1 MREALMDPWLN
12 YHHLLYFWMTV
23 REGGIQ
29 AASRK
34 LRLAHPTVSV
44 QIKRLEESLG
54 HPLFDRSRRKLQLTE
69 AGQLA
74 YRYADQIFSLGRE
87 FQDALEGH
95 APGSAVR
102 LAVGTSEVMPKL
114 VVRSLIDPALHLDTP
129 VRLTCTED
137 RLDRLLAELAT
148 HQLDVVLADAP
159 CPPSVGVK
167 AFNHLLGECGVGF
180 FASRRLASRLT
191 GEFPKSLD
199 GAPML
204 LPSGDTS
211 LGRGVRHWFDS
222 CGVRPEVV
230 AEFSDSALMKAFGQT
245 GLGVFPL
252 PDITE
257 EDVKRQYNARIVGH
271 TNEIRARFFAISTER
286 RLKNPAVLAICESA
300 RQQIFS

>member
-1 MREALMDPWLN
+1 VDPWLN
-12 YHHLLYFWMTV
+12 YHHLLYFWMAV

-54 HPLFDRSRRKLQLTE
+54 HSLFDRSRRKLQLTE

-87 FQDALEGH
+87 FQDALEGN
-95 APGSAVR
+95 APGSTLR

-114 VVRSLIDPALHLDTP
+114 VVRSLLDPALHLETP
-129 VRLTCTED
+129 VRLYCTEG
-137 RLDRLLAELAT
+137 RLDRLLADLAT
-148 HQLDVVLADAP
+148 HELDVVLADAP
-159 CPPSVGVK
+159 CPPTVDVK
-167 AFNHLLGECGVGF
+167 AYNHLLGECGVGF
-180 FASRRLASRLT
+180 FASRKLASRLAD
-191 GEFPKSLD
+191 GFPESLD

-204 LPSGDTS
+204 LPSSDTS
-211 LGRGVRHWFDS
+211 LGLGVRQWLDS
-222 CGVRPEVV
+222 CGIRPEVV

-257 EDVKRQYNARIVGH
+257 KDVKRQYNARMIGS
-271 TNEIRARFFAISTER
+271 TDTIRARFFAISTER
-286 RLKNPAVLAICESA
+286 RIKNPAVAAICESA
-300 RQQIFS
+300 REEMFS